1 MQEKGLK
8 ELFDMIPSLDELYAM
23 DLKGIALDVVIVDLR
38 KDKKLSMLKQLT
50 LTLVKGLRSNPVAV
64 IKKIA
69 GLVCFPVMYI

>member
-1 MQEKGLK
+1 
-8 ELFDMIPSLDELYAM
+8 MIPSLDELYAM

>member
-23 DLKGIALDVVIVDLR
+23 DLKGVALDVVIVDMR

-50 LTLVKGLRSNPVAV
+50 LTLVKGLHSNPVAV

-69 GLVCFPVMYI
+69 GLVCFPVIHI